1 MQYGIFVV
9 FFDEVTGER
18 TDNIIG
24 VFDNEDEAVTMA
36 NTLEEKYVNHNNIWD
51 VYVAVLDFNPTLNM
65 LERAIERRM
74 V

>member
-1 MQYGIFVV
+1 MQYGIFVA

-24 VFDNEDEAVTMA
+24 VFDNEDEATTMA
-36 NTLEEKYVNHNNIWD
+36 NALGEKYVNHNNIWD
-51 VYVAVLDFNPTLNM
+51 VYVAEVALNPTLNM

-74 V
+74 S